1 MITGKQRSY
10 LKSLAHNKDPLLQ
23 IGKTG
28 ISQALID
35 QLDQLLED
43 HELVKVK
50 VLQNSP
56 NEAEEIVDEIL
67 ERVGGEFVQL
77 IGSKFTL
84 YRPSKE
90 NKTIELP

>member
-1 MITGKQRSY
+1 MLTGKQRSY
-10 LKSLAHNKDPLLQ
+10 LKSLAHNMEPLMQ

-28 ISQALID
+28 VSDGVIK
-35 QLDQLLED
+35 QLDQLLEC

-56 NEAEEIVDEIL
+56 QEAHEIVDEL
-67 ERVGGEFVQL
+67 LDMTHAEFVQL

-84 YRPSKE
+84 YRESKE
-90 NKTIELP
+90 NKMIELP

>member
-10 LKSLAHNKDPLLQ
+10 LKSLAHNLDPLMQ

-28 ISQALID
+28 VSEGITR
-35 QLDQLLED
+35 QLDALLED

-56 NEAEEIVDEIL
+56 QEAKEIVDGLL
-67 ERVGGEFVQL
+67 EATGAEFVQL

-84 YRPSKE
+84 YRESKE
-90 NKTIELP
+90 NKVIELP